1 VPPSAIGFNRDDKS
15 GTDAYRSRLSVDR
28 ATNAADKQGT
38 IMMRG
43 WPVLV
48 LGMALAGCGTQGG
61 SNETAAANTTATSQ
75 GSGYIAKVLALP
87 PRQLNGVLYRAIDD
101 AKQSCQGIADTLR
114 QKDNNGKPVWAVRCT
129 DGGAWLITIGDD
141 GTADVTGVPA
151 KAGG

>member
-1 VPPSAIGFNRDDKS
+1 
-15 GTDAYRSRLSVDR
+15 
-28 ATNAADKQGT
+28 
-38 IMMRG
+38 MMRG

-141 GTADVTGVPA
+141 GIADVTGVPA
-151 KAGG
+151 KVGG

>member
-1 VPPSAIGFNRDDKS
+1 
-15 GTDAYRSRLSVDR
+15 
-28 ATNAADKQGT
+28 
-38 IMMRG
+38 MMRG

-101 AKQSCQGIADTLR
+101 RHA
-114 QKDNNGKPVWAVRCT
+114 
-129 DGGAWLITIGDD
+129 
-141 GTADVTGVPA
+141 TAEGQ
-151 KAGG
+151 